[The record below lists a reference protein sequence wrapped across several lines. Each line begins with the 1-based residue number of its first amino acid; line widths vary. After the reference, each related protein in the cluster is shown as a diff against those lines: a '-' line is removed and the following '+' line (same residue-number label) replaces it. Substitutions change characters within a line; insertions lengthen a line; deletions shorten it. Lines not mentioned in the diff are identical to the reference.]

1 VIHQDGRYPLVTRL
15 GSPLSTARSTFS
27 SLRTRNFRI
36 FASGQLVANTGGWVQ
51 RIAQDWL
58 VLSLTG
64 SATDVGITTALQF
77 LPMVLFGLG
86 GGWIADRFRKRR
98 ILLATQVAASA
109 MSAALA
115 VLTLTGVVAAWHVYL
130 IAFCFGCVTAI
141 DNPCRQ
147 SFVNDMVGPA
157 QLRNAISINS
167 SVFQLG
173 ALIGPAISGILIKSV
188 GSGLAFAINAA
199 CYAGPAVAML
209 LIRESELRGPHRA
222 AARGAR
228 LGDGLRH
235 VARHPRMLWPI
246 VLVGVFGM
254 FTNNLPVTL
263 AAYARYVFRSGPG
276 GYGLL
281 TSMLAIGSLAGA
293 LLSARRA
300 STTVRGLLSVG
311 GALALLYVIAA
322 ATPAQWAYC
331 VVLAAV
337 GGTTLLLF
345 TSANSTVQLTATDTV
360 RGRVMGVYL
369 LVFIGSGALGGP
381 LLGAIDQHLGPRYGM
396 LLAGLVPG
404 LATATMALGLT
415 LTARR
420 TRSPEILETADV

>member
-1 VIHQDGRYPLVTRL
+1 M
-15 GSPLSTARSTFS
+15 STPRSTFS

-58 VLSLTG
+58 VLELTG

-77 LPMVLFGLG
+77 LPMVLFGLA
-86 GGWIADRFRKRR
+86 GGWVADRFRKRR
-98 ILLATQVAASA
+98 VLIATQVGASA
-109 MSAALA
+109 MSATLA

-157 QLRNAISINS
+157 HLRNAISINS

-173 ALIGPAISGILIKSV
+173 ALIGPAISGVLIKAV

-199 CYAGPAVAML
+199 CYAGPIVAML
-209 LIRESELRGPHRA
+209 LIRESELRNPHRA

-228 LGDGLRH
+228 LADGLRH
-235 VARHPRMLWPI
+235 VVRHPRMLWPI

-263 AAYARYVFRSGPG
+263 AAYAKYVYNSGPG

-281 TSMLAIGSLAGA
+281 TSMLAVGSLAGA
-293 LLSARRA
+293 LISARRA
-300 STTVRGLLSVG
+300 GTTVRGLLCVG
-311 GALALLYVIAA
+311 GALSALYLVAA
-322 ATPAQWAYC
+322 ATPAEWAYC

-345 TSANSTVQLTATDTV
+345 TSANSTVQLTAADAF
-360 RGRVMGVYL
+360 RGRIMGVYL
-369 LVFIGSGALGGP
+369 LVFIGSGAVGGP
-381 LLGAIDQHLGPRYGM
+381 LLGFLDQHLGPRYGM
-396 LLAGLVPG
+396 LVAGLVPG
-404 LATATMALGLT
+404 LAVVAISISLALA
-415 LTARR
+415 ARR
-420 TRSPEILETADV
+420 TRTRPEPAGIAQTADV